1 MSGIKQLLPVL
12 LPRRCVLCGGVV
24 PRDLE
29 LCAACGRELHV
40 QKGRLFRTAGGTE
53 ILAPFVY
60 TGRIRDAM
68 YRFKNNRDLAAG
80 RFFARAMAAL
90 YRERF
95 PAGGWELAAFVPSS
109 AAQEA
114 RRGYNPARLLAELFA
129 GETGV
134 PVCGGLLNQESRFIH
149 HQLGARMRRLNAR
162 TGMTAAEGAALSGER
177 VILIDDVC
185 TTGSTLESC
194 RRVLLEIGAS
204 EVLLLTA
211 AAQPREEG

>member
-1 MSGIKQLLPVL
+1 MK
-12 LPRRCVLCGGVV
+12 
-24 PRDLE
+24 
-29 LCAACGRELHV
+29 
-40 QKGRLFRTAGGTE
+40 
-53 ILAPFVY
+53 
-60 TGRIRDAM
+60 
-68 YRFKNNRDLAAG
+68 
-80 RFFARAMAAL
+80 
-90 YRERF
+90 
-95 PAGGWELAAFVPSS
+95 
-109 AAQEA
+109 
-114 RRGYNPARLLAELFA
+114 
-129 GETGV
+129 
-134 PVCGGLLNQESRFIH
+134 QESRFIH